1 MTSES
6 DLIII
11 GGGIVGLATA
21 YRFLERF
28 PGKTVTVLEKE
39 ADIAKHQTGRN
50 SGVLHTG
57 IYYRPGSLKALN
69 CRAGKKA
76 MEEFCTKENIPFDL
90 CGKII
95 VAVEESELP
104 RMEMLL
110 ERGPQNGVVC
120 NWITP
125 QHIRELEPHGTGI
138 AGIHVPEAGVVDYAR
153 VCRRLAE
160 IIKEQG
166 SRVVTSAKAT
176 GIKRDNDRAV
186 VETAAGPF
194 AAKQVVN
201 CAGLYSDRVTK
212 LSGAKPS
219 AKVVPFRGEFYALRP
234 ERQYLVKGLIY
245 PVPDPAY
252 PFLGVHFTKRMSGMI
267 ECGPNAVL
275 AFAREGYTNTTINL
289 RDLSETLTYPGFW
302 RLATKYWRIGAN
314 EMHRSF
320 SKRAF
325 VRALRR
331 LVPEIKSEYLD
342 WAPAGVR
349 AQTVSPDGK
358 MVDDFVI
365 DETDRVVNVENA
377 PSPAATASL
386 NIGKLVVDRLAPRFA

>member
-6 DLIII
+6 DLIVI

-21 YRFLERF
+21 YRFLERY

-39 ADIAKHQTGRN
+39 AAVAKHQTGRN
-50 SGVLHTG
+50 SGVMHTG
-57 IYYRPGSLKALN
+57 IYYRPGSLKATN

-76 MEEFCTKENIPFDL
+76 MEEFCTRENIPFDL

-95 VAVEESELP
+95 VAVEECEMP
-104 RMEMLL
+104 RMELLL

-120 NWITP
+120 NRITP
-125 QHIRELEPHGTGI
+125 EQIRELEPHCVGL
-138 AGIHVPEAGVVDYAR
+138 AGIHIPEAGVVDYGQVAQ
-153 VCRRLAE
+153 RLAAIVGE
-160 IIKEQG
+160 RG

-176 GIKRDNDRAV
+176 GIRRDSARAI
-186 VETAAGPF
+186 VETTAGEF

-201 CAGLYSDRVTK
+201 CAGLHSDRVTR
-212 LSGAKPS
+212 LSGTKPS
-219 AKVVPFRGEFYALRP
+219 AMVVPFRGEFYGLRP
-234 ERQYLVKGLIY
+234 EGQSLGKGLIY

-252 PFLGVHFTKRMSGMI
+252 PFLGVHFTRRMSGMI

-275 AFAREGYTNTTINL
+275 AFAREGYTNKTVNL
-289 RDLSETLTYPGFW
+289 RDLTETLTYPGFW
-302 RLATKYWRIGAN
+302 RLCTRYWRIGFN

-325 VRALRR
+325 VRALQR
-331 LVPEIKSEYLD
+331 LVPGAESKHLD

-349 AQTVSPDGK
+349 AQTVSPQGQ

-365 DETDRVVNVENA
+365 EEADRVINVENA
-377 PSPAATASL
+377 PSPAATACL
-386 NIGKLVVDRLAPRFA
+386 NIGKLVVDRLVPRFG

>member
-1 MTSES
+1 
-6 DLIII
+6 
-11 GGGIVGLATA
+11 
-21 YRFLERF
+21 
-28 PGKTVTVLEKE
+28 
-39 ADIAKHQTGRN
+39 
-50 SGVLHTG
+50 
-57 IYYRPGSLKALN
+57 
-69 CRAGKKA
+69 
-76 MEEFCTKENIPFDL
+76 
-90 CGKII
+90 
-95 VAVEESELP
+95 
-104 RMEMLL
+104 MEMLL

-120 NWITP
+120 NRIGP
-125 QHIRELEPHGTGI
+125 EQIRELEPHGVGI
-138 AGIHVPEAGVVDYAR
+138 AGIHVPEAGVVDYGR
-153 VCRRLAE
+153 VAQRLAAIVGE
-160 IIKEQG
+160 KG
-166 SRVVTSAKAT
+166 SRVVNNARAT
-176 GIKRDNDRAV
+176 GIRRDNSRAI
-186 VETAAGPF
+186 VETSAGEF

-201 CAGLYSDRVTK
+201 CAGLYSDRITK

-234 ERQYLVKGLIY
+234 EGQYLVKGLIY

-275 AFAREGYTNTTINL
+275 AFAREGYKNTTVNL
-289 RDLSETLTYPGFW
+289 RDLCETLTYLGFW
-302 RLATKYWRIGAN
+302 RLATKYWRIGMN

-320 SKRAF
+320 SKPAF
-325 VRALRR
+325 VRALQR

-365 DETDRVVNVENA
+365 EETDRVVNVENA

-386 NIGKLVVDRLAPRFA
+386 NIGKLVVDRLAPRFDS